1 MEEQQKA
8 AEADVL
14 RKERNQKK
22 LADKAAENKKR
33 KRKVMVE
40 GKPATPVPS
49 PLSSK

>member
-33 KRKVMVE
+33 KRKVTVGE
-40 GKPATPVPS
+40 EKPSTPVPTAANT
-49 PLSSK
+49 